1 MAPLVLAQVLAH
13 HGDDDHMDMDG
24 WDWLWGSLMMVTIV
38 AVIGLVVWG
47 IIRAT
52 QHTGGH
58 GHPHHRAREILA
70 ERLARGE
77 ISAEEYQDL
86 SRHL

>member
-1 MAPLVLAQVLAH
+1 MALLPAPVLAH
-13 HGDDDHMDMDG
+13 GAYGDHMGG
-24 WDWLWGSLMMVTIV
+24 WDWFWGFLTMV
-38 AVIGLVVWG
+38 LVVVLAGAVVWAVV
-47 IIRAT
+47 RST
-52 QHTGGH
+52 QREV

-77 ISAEEYQDL
+77 ITPEEFEEL

>member
-1 MAPLVLAQVLAH
+1 MVGVLFAQMFD
-13 HGDDDHMDMDG
+13 HGDHMGG
-24 WDWLWGSLMMVTIV
+24 WGWGWGVLIMILIV
-38 AVIGLVVWG
+38 ALIALIVWG
-47 IIRAT
+47 IIWAT
-52 QHTGGH
+52 RRVGGRTG

-77 ISAEEYQDL
+77 ITPEEYQEI

>member
-1 MAPLVLAQVLAH
+1 MIGGVLGQVLAH
-13 HGDDDHMDMDG
+13 HGNDDMEG
-24 WDWLWGSLMMVTIV
+24 WDWLWGSLMMLAMVAIV
-38 AVIGLVVWG
+38 ALAVWG

-52 QHTGGH
+52 QHTG

-77 ISAEEYQDL
+77 ITPEEYREL
-86 SRHL
+86 SQHL